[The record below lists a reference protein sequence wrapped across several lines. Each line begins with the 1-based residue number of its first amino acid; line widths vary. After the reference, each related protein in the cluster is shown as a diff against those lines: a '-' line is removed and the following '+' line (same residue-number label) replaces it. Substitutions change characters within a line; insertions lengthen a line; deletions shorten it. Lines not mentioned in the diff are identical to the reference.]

1 MKRIKFI
8 TKLLQNLLV
17 ILCLETVIFFLPVQT
32 QAASLLGLTDYIAD
46 DTLSE
51 IDIIHNVGFLI
62 PPTGHTIV
70 ATDYIRIILTNYADI
85 TAPTTISGV
94 GGGPVFGSSG
104 NVAYVTNVTAGPNT
118 GIGISGI
125 TATNPAGAGDFDI
138 TVQIANDL
146 AGTIVYDSE
155 TVDATVL
162 KGTSA
167 VSLIIPSVTSELEL
181 SGYTSPDAFVTI
193 LLDTAVVGTTTADSN
208 GNFYKMLTGL
218 SDGTF
223 LVEIYAEDTLL
234 RQTQTLSFNVDLF
247 PSTTTTISN
256 LVIPPTIE
264 VDPTTIFERGTTT
277 IFGLSHPD
285 SQVVVF
291 VESYS
296 AVAVANSIGE
306 WSYDFLTRIY
316 PVTVGVHNAYARE
329 TVLGGYQSPFTQNVP
344 FTVNACIPADVNCD
358 TFVDL
363 TDFSIILYYWEQIYP
378 ANFRA
383 DVNGDF
389 AVNLTDV
396 SIMLFYWTG

>member
-1 MKRIKFI
+1 MKRLKFI
-8 TKLLQNLLV
+8 IKLLQNLLV
-17 ILCLETVIFFLPVQT
+17 VLCFEVVTLLLPVHT
-32 QAASLLGLTDYIAD
+32 QAAALLGLADYIAD

-51 IDIIHNVGFLI
+51 IDIVHNVSFLI
-62 PPTGHTIV
+62 PLSGHTIV

-85 TAPTTISGV
+85 TAPTSISGV
-94 GGGPVFGSSG
+94 GGGPVFGSTG
-104 NVAYVTNVTAGPNT
+104 NVAYVTNVTASPNT

-125 TATNPAGAGDFDI
+125 TATNPAAPGDFDI
-138 TVQIANDL
+138 TVEIANDM
-146 AGTIVYDSE
+146 AGTIVYDTA
-155 TVDATVL
+155 TVDAAVL

-193 LLDTAVVGTTTADSN
+193 LLDSAVAGTTTADGN
-208 GNFYKMLTGL
+208 GDFYKLLTGL

-247 PSTTTTISN
+247 PSTTTTVSN
-256 LVIPPTIE
+256 IVIPPTIE

-277 IFGLSHPD
+277 VFGLSHPA
-285 SQVVVF
+285 SQIVVF
-291 VESYS
+291 IESYS
-296 AVAVANSIGE
+296 AVVVANSVGS
-306 WSYDFLTRIY
+306 WSYDFLGRIY
-316 PVTVGVHNAYARE
+316 PVSVGVHNAYARE
-329 TVLGGYQSPFTQNVP
+329 TVTGGYLSPFTQNIP
-344 FTVNACIPADVNCD
+344 FTVDACIPADVNCD

-363 TDFSIILYYWEQIYP
+363 TDFSIILYYWEQVYP

-389 AVNLTDV
+389 AVNLTDI